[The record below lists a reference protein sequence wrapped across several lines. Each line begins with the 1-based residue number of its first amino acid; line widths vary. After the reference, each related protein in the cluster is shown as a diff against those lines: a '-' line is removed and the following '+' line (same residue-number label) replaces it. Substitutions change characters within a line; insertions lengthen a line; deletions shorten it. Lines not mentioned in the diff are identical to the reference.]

1 MEIEEIKI
9 EEIKDLLEN
18 KKFNKLKN
26 ALKEVNTVDIPAI
39 LEELDKESVIKVFR
53 ILSKEQAGEAF
64 TYMEPDMQEKLIQDL
79 TDAELKN
86 VMDEL
91 FMDDTVD
98 LIEEMPSNVVK
109 RILKAV
115 NKEDRKTINELLQ
128 YPEDS
133 AGSIMTTEFVDLKE
147 TMTVEQ
153 ALQHIRDIG
162 LDSETIYNSY
172 VLDKNRVL
180 LGIVN
185 IKGILISKKGTLIK
199 DLMATNI
206 ISVNTMEDK
215 EEVTKVFDKYDYY
228 ALPVVDNENRLVGI
242 ITMDDAI
249 NVIQDEVSEDFEKM
263 AAISPNE
270 DSYFDT
276 SVFKHSKNRIVWL
289 LILMLSSAVTG
300 GIITAYET
308 AFAAVPLLVAFI
320 PMIMGTGGNCGSQ
333 SSTLIIRGLATDE
346 IDLKDLFKALWKE
359 FRVSLVVGIALAI
372 VNGIRIMIQYQDLQ
386 LAIVIGLTLIATVIL
401 AKALGCVLPLLAK
414 KLKLDPA
421 IMASPLITTLVDIFS
436 ILVYFQIATALMGI

>member
-1 MEIEEIKI
+1 MEIEEVRN
-9 EEIKDLLEN
+9 LLEN
-18 KKFNKLKN
+18 KKFNI
-26 ALKEVNTVDIPAI
+26 LKEELKEMNSADIPSL
-39 LEELDKESVIKVFR
+39 LEDLEKEQVVKLFR
-53 ILSKEQAGEAF
+53 ILSKEQAGQAF
-64 TYMEPDMQEKLIQDL
+64 SYMEPDMKEKLIHDL
-79 TDAELKN
+79 TDAELRN

-115 NKEDRKTINELLQ
+115 NKEDRKIINELLQ

-147 TMTVEQ
+147 SMTVED
-153 ALQHIRDIG
+153 ALERIRTMG
-162 LDSETIYNSY
+162 LDSETIYNCY

-185 IKGILISKKGTLIK
+185 IKGILISKPGTIIK

-206 ISVNTMEDK
+206 ISVNTMDDQ
-215 EEVTKVFDKYDYY
+215 EEVTKLFDKYDYF

-242 ITMDDAI
+242 ITVDDAI
-249 NVIQDEVSEDFEKM
+249 NVIQDEVAEDFEKM

-270 DSYFDT
+270 DGYFET
-276 SVFKHSKNRIVWL
+276 SVFKHSKNRILWL
-289 LILMLSSAVTG
+289 LILMLSSAVSG
-300 GIITAYET
+300 AIITHYQE
-308 AFAAVPLLVAFI
+308 AFAAIPLLVAFI

-346 IDLKDLFKALWKE
+346 IELKDVYKALWKE
-359 FRVSLVVGIALAI
+359 FRVSLLVGLVLAI
-372 VNGIRIMIQYQDLQ
+372 VNGIRILIQYRDLQ
-386 LAIVIGLTLIATVIL
+386 LAIVIGITLMATVAL
-401 AKALGCVLPLLAK
+401 AKGLGCLLPLLAK

-436 ILVYFQIATALMGI
+436 ILIYFKIATTIM